1 MKLVSVLAIGLFSV
15 AAHAGSVN
23 MTCAEAR
30 QDYDADGRIYVTTGS
45 GDVVPI
51 YGLVKRCPIGGQYT
65 ESPYWVRTTDTNTC
79 VLGYRCIDNRDGG
92 RDGGRGR
99 N

>member
-1 MKLVSVLAIGLFSV
+1 MKPLFITMMILFST

-30 QDYDADGRIYVTTGS
+30 ADYNEDGRIYVTTGN

-51 YGLVKRCPIGGQYT
+51 YGLVQRCPIGED
-65 ESPYWVRTTDTNTC
+65 ESPYWVRTTDKKTC
-79 VLGYRCIDNRDGG
+79 VLGYRCIDNRGD
-92 RDGGRGR
+92 
-99 N
+99 